1 MTKAPTISEVAI
13 GQTFRANGHS
23 PTANSAPS
31 AGADTPTAD
40 LDPATVKR
48 IADVRARLLS
58 TFGQVTL
65 MLTAVPRYRHQ
76 SIADLH
82 HLVLE
87 PLIRNRLTFAKAKPK
102 EEMLAANGID
112 GAAQIAGIAIW
123 ASVSDEVDAA
133 IREQI
138 KAGMFPV
145 RLKANDWSSG
155 KTMWLLD
162 VIAQNRKAATAVLAN
177 FLQIAKGRDVHIHPA
192 VTRMVD
198 PDFLKK
204 AAKPTGSDE
213 AVADTQTEPVKD
225 A

>member
-1 MTKAPTISEVAI
+1 MMATNGESAV
-13 GQTFRANGHS
+13 GQTFKANGHS
-23 PTANSAPS
+23 PAPNSAPT

-40 LDPATVKR
+40 LDPATLKP

-65 MLTAVPRYRHQ
+65 MLAAVPRYRHQ

-87 PLIRNRLTFAKAKPK
+87 PLIRNRLAIAKAKPK
-102 EEMLAANGID
+102 AKAQAVNGTD
-112 GAAQIAGIAIW
+112 DTTQIVGIAIW

-138 KAGMFPV
+138 KAGVFPV
-145 RLKANDWSSG
+145 RLKANNWSSG

-162 VIAQNRKAATAVLAN
+162 VIAQNQKAATAVLAN
-177 FLQIAKGRDVHIHPA
+177 FQQIAKGRDVHIHPA

-198 PDFLKK
+198 PEFLRK
-204 AAKPTGSDE
+204 AAKPTVNDE
-213 AVADTQTEPVKD
+213 AVAD